1 MTLHGGHK
9 GDTTI
14 LLPPSPAPSL
24 PQPPT
29 TLLTHPC
36 AAGEMWDM
44 GQGNA
49 GSHQHSPPPPNLPT
63 EVLPQH
69 PQPTSHPVP
78 KRTGHGTVLPM
89 WPHKVP
95 LASRRGGTEHPH
107 QAPYL
112 AVVRPTVMGT
122 IENPKIDRWNRL
134 EAVSLMVRAAW
145 GKSGVRR
152 WGQFAAGPSSPTVHP
167 SPFLHQLHAAG
178 GYEGACRV
186 S

>member
-1 MTLHGGHK
+1 MPPSSCHRPQLHPCPSP
-9 GDTTI
+9 
-14 LLPPSPAPSL
+14 LPPCSPIPVLQARCGTWDRGTQAAISTAPL
-24 PQPPT
+24 
-29 TLLTHPC
+29 LLTSLQRCCP
-36 AAGEMWDM
+36 
-44 GQGNA
+44 
-49 GSHQHSPPPPNLPT
+49 STPSPR
-63 EVLPQH
+63 VM
-69 PQPTSHPVP
+69 P
-78 KRTGHGTVLPM
+78 KGTGHGTVLPT

-134 EAVSLMVRAAW
+134 EAVSLTVRAAW

-178 GYEGACRV
+178 GYGGACRV